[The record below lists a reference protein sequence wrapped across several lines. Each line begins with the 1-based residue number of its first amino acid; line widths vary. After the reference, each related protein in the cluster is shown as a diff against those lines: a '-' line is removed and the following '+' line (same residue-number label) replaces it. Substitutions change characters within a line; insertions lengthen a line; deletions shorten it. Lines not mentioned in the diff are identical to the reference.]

1 MSKLKEIF
9 HQLKG
14 EGYHGTFEG
23 FMKRVE
29 NQTPIWFIDNNGIQT
44 RIRVTK

>member
-23 FMKRVE
+23 FMKRVDKP
-29 NQTPIWFIDNNGIQT
+29 NSNLVYRQ
-44 RIRVTK
+44 